1 MVEYKG
7 QSFSDKYYFI
17 TSMPTSP
24 GVSGSPLIRKDEANF
39 QIIGLHA
46 KKIMAFGG
54 SFHAV
59 LKLRDEIFEEIK
71 GKFKSTLAL
80 DSYECGKFGIT
91 QIKSA
96 GIWGNS

>member
-1 MVEYKG
+1 MEYKG

-17 TSMPTSP
+17 TSMPTDK
-24 GVSGSPLIRKDEANF
+24 GVSGSPLIRKDESNF

-46 KKIMAFGG
+46 RKIKAFGG
-54 SFHAV
+54 NLHAA

-80 DSYECGKFGIT
+80 DYYNCGKF
-91 QIKSA
+91 
-96 GIWGNS
+96 

>member
-17 TSMPTSP
+17 TSMPTDK

-54 SFHAV
+54 NFHAV
-59 LKLRDEIFEEIK
+59 LKLRDEIFEEITE
-71 GKFKSTLAL
+71 KFKSTLAL
-80 DSYECGKFGIT
+80 DSYECGKF
-91 QIKSA
+91 
-96 GIWGNS
+96 